1 MNYSCPMSFKQID
14 SNVSRITSFIVASFV
29 LAYLYFEAV
38 FILYLIAFDFIMRL
52 FITKDSSVFY
62 MSALLL
68 FDIFNIKEKFVDSGS
83 KRLAA
88 YFGLAFVLMLIV
100 AHSFHSWILT
110 LLIAIVFLTCS
121 LLDVFLDFCLGC
133 KIYYI
138 IKKIYPNFMS

>member
-1 MNYSCPMSFKQID
+1 MSFKQID
-14 SNVSRITSFIVASFV
+14 SNVSRVTSFIVASFV
-29 LAYLYFEAV
+29 IAYLCFDAV

-68 FDIFNIKEKFVDSGS
+68 KDIFNIKDKFVDSGS

-100 AHSFHSWILT
+100 AHSLHSWILT
-110 LLIAIVFLTCS
+110 LSIAAIFLSCS